1 MEGIVVEK
9 IIEMFVILLGGVLA
23 YQTGLIDKE
32 TTKKLSNLLLMLVS
46 PLLIFQSYEMD
57 FDIKLFY
64 GLLMTL
70 MASAVTFVCCIFL
83 SNVILKGN
91 EKDLPVEKTAVV
103 YSNCAFIG
111 IPLINGILGS
121 EGVFYMTAYTTVF
134 NILFWTHG
142 VWLMDGGGKLKDV
155 FKNLITPAII
165 AVMIGMLF
173 FVFQL
178 RLPTIL
184 SEPVKTIANM
194 NTPLAM
200 IIAGANLAQGNIFK
214 SLKNLRLYFISLL
227 KLIIFPIAGIAIL
240 YIIHLDFKV
249 AFTIFIAIA
258 CPAGA
263 TTIMFA
269 ERYDKNVY
277 YATEIFMITTVL
289 SQVTIPL
296 LSPLATLVL

>member
-83 SNVILKGN
+83 SNVILKGD

-178 RLPTIL
+178 RLPTVL
-184 SEPVKTIANM
+184 SEPVKAIANM

-269 ERYDKNVY
+269 ERYDKNVH